1 MILLERRVEKFK
13 EVIAKRQLDIAIVL
27 ENVHDPHNIGAVLR
41 SCDSVGIQ
49 NIYIVN
55 TDPRIQDRKRYD
67 DLKTSSG
74 AAKWLN
80 IHYYE
85 ELDLAI
91 REIKEKYKRLIA
103 THLSSEAKSLYEIEF
118 TESFALAFGN
128 EHEGITDAFLAHADA
143 NLIVPQHGMV
153 QSLNISVACAVC
165 LFEISR
171 QRGLKSAYSDSFDS
185 NSLKQTELLE
195 EWIGIHEASKMR
207 KKFR

>member
-1 MILLERRVEKFK
+1 MTLLDRRIEKFK

-49 NIYIVN
+49 DIYIVN

-67 DLKTSSG
+67 DLRTSSG

-85 ELDLAI
+85 ELELAI
-91 REIKEKYKRLIA
+91 HQIKKNYARLIA
-103 THLSSEAKSLYEIEF
+103 THLSSEAKSLYEFEF
-118 TESFALAFGN
+118 TGSFALAFGN
-128 EHEGITDAFLAHADA
+128 EHEGITDAFLAYADS
-143 NLIVPQHGMV
+143 NLIIPQHGMV

-171 QRGLKSAYSDSFDS
+171 QRGLKSAYSYSFDS
-185 NSLKQTELLE
+185 NSSKQSELLE
-195 EWIGIHEASKMR
+195 EWISIHEASKR
-207 KKFR
+207 NKRFK